1 MNNQSPTKSDWVI
14 EMLEKDALSIPKKP
28 RIIDNRNCIGD
39 YFGKFLADELGFNI
53 ITGPWLAGG
62 AVRKSFL
69 GQTIENSDWDIWL
82 SSHTQFAHAEKKLA
96 NIGATVVH
104 RSQNSITFKYS
115 GHSVYDASQTIQ
127 LVKKRYYSSP
137 EEIIN
142 NFDFT
147 VCQLVTDGRSMVMG
161 EKTLHDLNRRLIRHT
176 STTLAKN
183 VINRMVKYIVYGYQ
197 PTPELLDLIDKNFD
211 QIDLIGY
218 THEYGAV

>member
-1 MNNQSPTKSDWVI
+1 MNSQLPTDYDWVV
-14 EMLEKDALSIPKKP
+14 EMLEKDAPLITKKP

-39 YFGKFLADELGFNI
+39 YFGKFLADELGLNI

-69 GQTIENSDWDIWL
+69 GQTIESSDWDIWL

-96 NIGATVVH
+96 NIGATVAH

-127 LVKKRYYSSP
+127 LVKKRFYSSP

-147 VCQLVTDGRSMVMG
+147 ICQLVTDGKSVVLG

-176 STTLAKN
+176 SNNLSEN
-183 VINRMVKYIVYGYQ
+183 VINRMIKYMVYGYR
-197 PTPELLDLIDKNFD
+197 PTRELLDLIDKNFD
-211 QIDLIGY
+211 QIKLTGY
-218 THEYGAV
+218 THEYDAV